1 MQISCAIGP
10 RRRGRSL
17 PLKKTFFREALEAR
31 CSSSF
36 KKEAFYQPKSS
47 AWEFLTSSSNT
58 AHRPCSEKNM
68 ESMRTE
74 SLTEHRRCLKMDGQ
88 TRFIKVG
95 QNPLRREPF

>member
-1 MQISCAIGP
+1 MQTSCAIGP
-10 RRRGRSL
+10 RRLGRSL
-17 PLKKTFFREALEAR
+17 PLKRMFFREALEAR

-74 SLTEHRRCLKMDGQ
+74 SSAGYRRCLKMDGQ
-88 TRFIKVG
+88 TRFIQAG
-95 QNPLRREPF
+95 QNPL